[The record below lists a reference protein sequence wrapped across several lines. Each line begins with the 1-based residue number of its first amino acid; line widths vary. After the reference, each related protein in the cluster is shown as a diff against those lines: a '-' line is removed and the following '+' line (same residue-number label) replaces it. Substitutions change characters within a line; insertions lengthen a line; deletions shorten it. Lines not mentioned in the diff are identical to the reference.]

1 MPRQT
6 QNTPFAIDARMLGR
20 QGTGVATYAGALR
33 AALELQALPVDFGAD
48 VYDLA
53 FVFPGA
59 DPRER
64 LPHRRPGWAHLD

>member
-33 AALELQALPVDFGAD
+33 AALELSGQAPAKDNALMVP
-48 VYDLA
+48 
-53 FVFPGA
+53 
-59 DPRER
+59 
-64 LPHRRPGWAHLD
+64 